1 LSTLLFPNEK
11 LATLSKKLDLDAHIA
26 KLASFFA
33 REKSIVLIGDSKHHS
48 RFIQALEEYTLP
60 ALPPLPNLDDL
71 INRLSKQAT
80 LQLEQIYHF
89 VKLIEFFNALKST
102 TLPPIWREYVD
113 SIEIPQELLTI
124 NQYFNEQALIDNSKE
139 PELYEIE
146 QALNRLKR
154 EEKEKLAQVMRN
166 SNLKEYLVD
175 TQIHLYYGQ
184 EALLVRGGF
193 SRVLKATVI
202 GRSSM
207 GFFYVVPNVLEK
219 LQERRTKLLDAQAQ
233 IYQRY
238 AKEFSATMHNWWRF
252 LQFVNREFDR
262 VDHYNARVQMLKS
275 GNLHLML
282 AKASKNVILSDFK
295 HPAIADVTPI
305 SIEFKKPIMLVTG
318 VNAGGK
324 TMLLKSILA
333 SVFMAKYLIP
343 FACNPYKSEIG
354 TFEHIETI
362 LDDPQSVKNDI
373 STFAGRIVE
382 FRQLFTYK
390 DAIVGVDEIELGT
403 DADEAAAL
411 FRVLLEELSKKGLHF
426 IVTTHHKRLA
436 SLMATNEDVELVAA
450 VYDEEK
456 QRPTYTYLHGSIG
469 KSYAFE
475 TAQRYGIDRA
485 LVAKAREYLGEDKEK
500 ISQLIEKSTQLEIQM
515 RQKLQEAQHQLEVTK
530 QKEQKLENLKE
541 RITQEHKQKLFRLE
555 QNYSQALKKLQEA
568 LKRAENPD
576 ARRLINEAHTLKKQ
590 SQEKREKKQV
600 IALSVGQNVKYRG
613 KRATILSLKSNEAM
627 VDIDGMRLR
636 VPRSELKVLSESK
649 KPKVVKPRVSVRVNK
664 PQKSKIVLKL
674 LGKRADEAEEELQS
688 FLSDALVHGF
698 NEVEVIHGTGGGVLV
713 KVVNDILK
721 KHPKVKSFERVKGN
735 LGATIVKL

>member
-1 LSTLLFPNEK
+1 MKQLFPNEH
-11 LATLSKKLDLDAHIA
+11 LATLSKKLDLESHI
-26 KLASFFA
+26 KRLAGFFA
-33 REKSIVLIGDSKHHS
+33 REKSIVLLGDSKSHS
-48 RFIQALEEYTLP
+48 RFIKALDDTQLP
-60 ALPPLPNLDDL
+60 PLPPLPNLDDL

-89 VKLIEFFNALKST
+89 VELIEFFNVLKAT
-102 TLPPIWREYVD
+102 TLPPIWREFVD
-113 SIEIPQELLTI
+113 TIEIPLELLEI
-124 NQYFNEQALIDNSKE
+124 CQYFNDQALIDSTKE
-139 PELYEIE
+139 PELFEIE
-146 QALNRLKR
+146 QALQRLKR
-154 EEKEKLAQVMRN
+154 EEKDKLASVMRN
-166 SNLKEYLVD
+166 SQLKDFLVD

-193 SRVLKATVI
+193 SKVLKATVI

-207 GFFYVVPNVLEK
+207 GFFYVVPNALEQ
-219 LQERRTKLLDAQAQ
+219 LQERRTKLLDAQEE

-238 AKEFSATMHNWWRF
+238 AKAFSATMHKWWRF
-252 LQFVNREFDR
+252 LQYINKEFDR
-262 VDHYNARVQMLKS
+262 VDHYNARVLMLKS
-275 GNLHLML
+275 QDLQLML
-282 AKASKNVILSDFK
+282 PKASKEVILSDFK
-295 HPAIADVTPI
+295 HPAIKDATPI
-305 SIEFKKPIMLVTG
+305 SIAFQKSIMLVTG

-333 SVFMAKYLIP
+333 AVFMAKYLIP
-343 FACNPYKSEIG
+343 FACNPNKTEVGS
-354 TFEHIETI
+354 FENIETI

-382 FRQLFTYK
+382 FRELFKLK

-411 FRVLLEELSKKGLHF
+411 FRVLLEELSQKGLKF

-450 VYDEEK
+450 LYDEEHQK
-456 QRPTYTYLHGSIG
+456 PTYTYLHGSIG

-475 TAQRYGIDRA
+475 TAERYGIDRS

-500 ISQLIEKSTQLEIQM
+500 ISQLIEKSTQLEISM
-515 RQKLQEAQHQLEVTK
+515 RQKLQEAEKQLELAK

-541 RITQEHKQKLFRLE
+541 RIVQEHKQKLFKLE
-555 QNYSQALKKLQEA
+555 RNYAEALKKLQTA
-568 LKRAENPD
+568 LKKAESPE
-576 ARRLINEAHTLKKQ
+576 ARRLINEAHALKKQ
-590 SQEKREKKQV
+590 SKEEREEKEIIDLK
-600 IALSVGQNVKYRG
+600 VGQSVKYRG
-613 KRATILSLKSNEAM
+613 KEAVILSLKAKEAM
-627 VDIDGMRLR
+627 VDVGGMRLR
-636 VPRSELKVLSESK
+636 VPRSELKPIRENK
-649 KPKVVKPRVSVRVNK
+649 KPKAPKVAVSVRVDK

-674 LGKRADEAEEELQS
+674 LGKRADEAEEELQN

-713 KVVNDILK
+713 KVVSELLK

>member
-1 LSTLLFPNEK
+1 MKSLFPNER
-11 LATLSKKLDLDAHIA
+11 LAALSQKLDLESHI
-26 KLASFFA
+26 KRLAGFFA
-33 REKSIVLIGDSKHHS
+33 REKSIVLLGDSKSHS
-48 RFIQALEEYTLP
+48 RFIKALDDIELP
-60 ALPPLPNLDDL
+60 PLPPLPNLDDL

-89 VKLIEFFNALKST
+89 VKLIEFFNVLKAA
-102 TLPPIWREYVD
+102 TLPPIWREFVD
-113 SIEIPQELLTI
+113 AIEIPAELLEI
-124 NQYFNEQALIDNSKE
+124 CQYFNDQALIDSTKE
-139 PELYEIE
+139 PELFEIE
-146 QALNRLKR
+146 QALQRLKR
-154 EEKEKLAQVMRN
+154 EEKDKLASVMRN
-166 SNLKEYLVD
+166 SQLKDFLVD

-193 SRVLKATVI
+193 SKVLKATVI

-207 GFFYVVPNVLEK
+207 GFFYVVPNALEQ

-238 AKEFSATMHNWWRF
+238 AKAFSATMHKWWRF
-252 LQFVNREFDR
+252 LQYINREFDR
-262 VDHYNARVQMLKS
+262 VDHYNARALMLKS
-275 GNLHLML
+275 QDLQLML
-282 AKASKNVILSDFK
+282 PKASKEVILSDFK
-295 HPAIADVTPI
+295 HPAIKDATPI
-305 SIEFKKPIMLVTG
+305 SIAFQKSIMLVTG

-333 SVFMAKYLIP
+333 AVFMAKYLIP
-343 FACNPYKSEIG
+343 FACNPNKTEVGS
-354 TFEHIETI
+354 FENIETI

-382 FRQLFTYK
+382 FRELFKLK

-411 FRVLLEELSKKGLHF
+411 FRVLLEELSQKGLKF

-450 VYDEEK
+450 VYDEEHQK
-456 QRPTYTYLHGSIG
+456 PTYTYLHGSIG

-475 TAQRYGIDRA
+475 TAERYGIDRS

-500 ISQLIEKSTQLEIQM
+500 ISQLIEKSTQLEISM
-515 RQKLQEAQHQLEVTK
+515 RQKLQEAKQQLELAK

-541 RITQEHKQKLFRLE
+541 RIVQEHKQKLFKLE
-555 QNYSQALKKLQEA
+555 QNYAEALKKLQVA
-568 LKRAENPD
+568 LKKAESPE
-576 ARRLINEAHTLKKQ
+576 ARRLINEAHALKKQ
-590 SQEKREKKQV
+590 SKEEREEKEIIDLK
-600 IALSVGQNVKYRG
+600 VGQSVKYRG
-613 KRATILSLKSNEAM
+613 KRAVVLSLKAKEAM
-627 VDIDGMRLR
+627 VDVGGMRLR
-636 VPRSELKVLSESK
+636 VPRSELKPIRENK
-649 KPKVVKPRVSVRVNK
+649 KAKVANPSVSVRVNK

-713 KVVNDILK
+713 KVVSELLK